1 MSQNFSLSLSP
12 FLIIIIYA
20 RIYLMR
26 SAVCFYLLKF
36 FFSFFNIQ
44 SPLDVYSFYYYFLS
58 LSLSLIF
65 KVMLNSFIFQI
76 KIYKTI
82 SLLFFIHFGSTF
94 DEMKIRVFLLFLFLF
109 FSILREIQVFAHFS
123 LVSLVRMEEN
133 DKQVYACVKL

>member
-1 MSQNFSLSLSP
+1 
-12 FLIIIIYA
+12 
-20 RIYLMR
+20 
-26 SAVCFYLLKF
+26 
-36 FFSFFNIQ
+36 
-44 SPLDVYSFYYYFLS
+44 
-58 LSLSLIF
+58 
-65 KVMLNSFIFQI
+65 MLNSFIFQI